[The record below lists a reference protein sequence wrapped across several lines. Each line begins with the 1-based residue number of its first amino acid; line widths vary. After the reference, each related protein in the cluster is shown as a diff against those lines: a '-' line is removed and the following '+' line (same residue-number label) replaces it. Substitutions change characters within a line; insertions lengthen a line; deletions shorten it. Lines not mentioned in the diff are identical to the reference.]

1 MPKTAAIIIIGN
13 EILSG
18 RIQDT
23 NSWYLASELR
33 ALGVD
38 VRRIAVVPDD
48 VDAIAEEVSA
58 CSRAYDFVFTAGGV
72 GPTHDDVT
80 MQGIA
85 RGFGV
90 KTVVSPV
97 MADIIRKRCGM
108 EEGNSSM
115 KMAEVPEGAEVVAA
129 EGLRFPPVVINN
141 VYVFPGI
148 PEFLKNKFSALKERF
163 RSEPF
168 ALRKVYVNEEECFI
182 ARHLDTVVEEFGD
195 VMVGSYPR
203 VNEPDYK
210 VVVTLESTNADS
222 LARALERLMGL
233 LPKGVVVRTE

>member
-1 MPKTAAIIIIGN
+1 MPKTAAIVIIGN

-18 RIQDT
+18 RIQDS
-23 NSWYLASELR
+23 NSWYLASELH

-38 VRRIAVVPDD
+38 VRRISVVPDE
-48 VDAIAEEVSA
+48 VEAIAAEVSA

-90 KTVVSPV
+90 GTVVSPV
-97 MADIIRKRCGM
+97 MADVIKKRCGT

-129 EGLRFPPVVINN
+129 EGLRFPPVVVKN
-141 VYVFPGI
+141 VYIFPGI
-148 PEFLKNKFSALKERF
+148 PEFLKNKFSALRERF
-163 RSEPF
+163 RSQPF
-168 ALRKVYVNEEECFI
+168 LLRRIYVNEEECLI

-195 VMVGSYPR
+195 VMVGSYPK

-210 VVVTLESTNADS
+210 VVITLESTNPEA
-222 LARALERLMGL
+222 LLRAHERLLGL
-233 LPKGVVVRTE
+233 LPEGSVVRTE